1 MLLECFVGGNHGMLH
16 KPYYSE
22 RHLFVLLSLEAYP
35 SLIATTL
42 RGSLEFAIPG
52 AMLRALVR
60 LNRTGRLV
68 LSTVADLRW

>member
-1 MLLECFVGGNHGMLH
+1 MLH
-16 KPYYSE
+16 KPYYSK
-22 RHLFVLLSLEAYP
+22 RHLFGLLSLEAYP

-42 RGSLEFAIPG
+42 RGSLEFAIPE
-52 AMLRALVR
+52 AMIRALVR